1 MTQPHD
7 DLRVGDAERAAAA
20 ERLSAHAAAGR
31 LSLEELEERL
41 AAANAAVRGRDL
53 AALEA
58 DLPGPPAPAPRR
70 PPALRPPLW
79 PVLPVLLV
87 ALAIAASVAVG
98 HPVGFPL
105 LLGFVLWRFA
115 WGGPRRRAFRP

>member
-7 DLRVGDAERAAAA
+7 MRVGDAERAAAA
-20 ERLSAHAAAGR
+20 VRLSAHAAAGR
-31 LSLEELEERL
+31 LTMVELEERL
-41 AAANAAVRGRDL
+41 AAANAAVHGRDL

-58 DLPGPPAPAPRR
+58 DLPGQPAPAPRR
-70 PPALRPPLW
+70 PPAVRPPLW

-105 LLGFVLWRFA
+105 LLAFVLWRFA
-115 WGGPRRRAFRP
+115 RGGPRRRAFGP

>member
-7 DLRVGDAERAAAA
+7 MRVGDAERAAAA

-31 LSLEELEERL
+31 LTMEELEERL
-41 AAANAAVRGRDL
+41 AAANAAVHGRDL

-70 PPALRPPLW
+70 PPAPRPPLW
-79 PVLPVLLV
+79 PVAPVLLV

-105 LLGFVLWRFA
+105 LLAFVLWRFA
-115 WGGPRRRAFRP
+115 RGGPRRRAFGP

>member
-7 DLRVGDAERAAAA
+7 MRVGDAERAAAA

-31 LSLEELEERL
+31 LTMEELEERL
-41 AAANAAVRGRDL
+41 AAANAAVHGRDL

-70 PPALRPPLW
+70 PPAVRPPLW
-79 PVLPVLLV
+79 PALPVLLV

-105 LLGFVLWRFA
+105 LLAFVLWRFA
-115 WGGPRRRAFRP
+115 RGGPRRRAFGP

>member
-41 AAANAAVRGRDL
+41 AAANAAVHGRDL

-79 PVLPVLLV
+79 PVLPSSSSRSRSPR
-87 ALAIAASVAVG
+87 ASPWAT
-98 HPVGFPL
+98 PVGFPL